1 MSYMSCEEKN
11 INVTDGVSREELGIL
26 VLVVAFAITLAFAFY
41 KAIVSGDFPNNIT
54 DFLTMLAFAI
64 GLREAVPVALKG
76 RR

>member
-1 MSYMSCEEKN
+1 MCYEDKN
-11 INVTDGVSREELGIL
+11 IDVTDGVDREELGIV
-26 VLVVAFAITLAFAFY
+26 VLVVAFAITLSFAFY

-64 GLREAVPVALKG
+64 GLREAVPAVMKG

>member
-1 MSYMSCEEKN
+1 MSCEDKN

-26 VLVVAFAITLAFAFY
+26 VLVVAFAITLALAFY
-41 KAIVSGDFPNNIT
+41 KAIVSGDFPTNVT

-64 GLREAVPVALKG
+64 GLREAVPMVAKG

>member
-1 MSYMSCEEKN
+1 MSCEDRN

-41 KAIVSGDFPNNIT
+41 KAIVDGDFPNNIT

>member
-1 MSYMSCEEKN
+1 MSCEEKN

-41 KAIVSGDFPNNIT
+41 KAIVDGDFPNNIT

-64 GLREAVPVALKG
+64 GLREAVPAALKG

>member
-1 MSYMSCEEKN
+1 MSCEDKN
-11 INVTDGVSREELGIL
+11 INVTDGVNREELGIL

-41 KAIVSGDFPNNIT
+41 KAIVGGDFPSNIT

-64 GLREAVPVALKG
+64 GLREAVPTALKG

>member
-1 MSYMSCEEKN
+1 MSDCEEKKIDLTN
-11 INVTDGVSREELGIL
+11 GVSREELGIL

-41 KAIVSGDFPNNIT
+41 KAIVSGDFPNNVT

-64 GLREAVPVALKG
+64 GLREAVPMVVKG